1 MNVPLIPISEH
12 HLLHVRG
19 SSKELVGADFQERPE
34 ESTNYK
40 QNIKAISFKL
50 SFQKNTVQ
58 LSGSSEQKHDKY
70 FAEIIKFQKWSITF
84 LWLLPGSA
92 RHEEQPDQNVLGW
105 TIAKAQKIKSIKSAI
120 VAQTSI
126 SSLEEKKNKSEMNC
140 FQGALAWC
148 VQLSQCQQHG
158 RNAVS
163 RACKEPSS
171 SSGFQL
177 PSSTTVTE
185 RRAAYRTK
193 SLPCKSFQSILE
205 TTT

>member
-1 MNVPLIPISEH
+1 MNVPLLPISKH
-12 HLLHVRG
+12 HLLHIRV
-19 SSKELVGADFQERPE
+19 SSNELVGADFEERPE

-40 QNIKAISFKL
+40 QNIYAISLKL
-50 SFQKNTVQ
+50 SFQKNLVN
-58 LSGSSEQKHDKY
+58 LSESSEQKLDKY

-92 RHEEQPDQNVLGW
+92 RHEEQPDQNVLSW

-126 SSLEEKKNKSEMNC
+126 SSLEENKTKTEMNC

-148 VQLSQCQQHG
+148 VQVSQCQQHG
-158 RNAVS
+158 RNAAS
-163 RACKEPSS
+163 RACGDPSS
-171 SSGFQL
+171 SSGSQL
-177 PSSTTVTE
+177 PSSTTVTG
-185 RRAAYRTK
+185 RRAGYRTK
-193 SLPCKSFQSILE
+193 RFPCHRFQSIHE